1 MIRATDIGINWKDAS
16 EQCGTQFVGPEL
28 FGNCQPE
35 TCNASHAANKIENLG
50 IGRQQFWINGY
61 VLRSPLMVYKGKTK
75 ILLAILLFN
84 IFVVD
89 VEID

>member
-1 MIRATDIGINWKDAS
+1 MIRAADKEIKWKDAS

-35 TCNASHAANKIENLG
+35 TCDASHAANKSENLG
-50 IGRQQFWINGY
+50 LGRQQFWINGY

-75 ILLAILLFN
+75 ILLAILLLTFSLLTLK
-84 IFVVD
+84 
-89 VEID
+89 

>member
-1 MIRATDIGINWKDAS
+1 MIRATDKEIKWKDAS

-35 TCNASHAANKIENLG
+35 TCNALDAANKIKKKIG

-75 ILLAILLFN
+75 ILLAILLLTFSLLTLK
-84 IFVVD
+84 
-89 VEID
+89 

>member
-1 MIRATDIGINWKDAS
+1 MIRATDKEIKWKDAS

-35 TCNASHAANKIENLG
+35 TCDASHAANKIENLG

-61 VLRSPLMVYKGKTK
+61 VLRSPVMVYKGKTK
-75 ILLAILLFN
+75 ILLAILLLTFSLWTLK
-84 IFVVD
+84 
-89 VEID
+89 

>member
-1 MIRATDIGINWKDAS
+1 MIRATDNGINWKDAL

-61 VLRSPLMVYKGKTK
+61 VLRSPLMVYKGKKKYCLQFYFLTFSLWTLK
-75 ILLAILLFN
+75 
-84 IFVVD
+84 
-89 VEID
+89 

>member
-1 MIRATDIGINWKDAS
+1 MIRATDKEIKWKDAS

-35 TCNASHAANKIENLG
+35 TCDASHAANKIENLG

-61 VLRSPLMVYKGKTK
+61 VLKSPLMVYKGKTK
-75 ILLAILLFN
+75 ILLAILLLTFSLWTLK
-84 IFVVD
+84 
-89 VEID
+89 

>member
-1 MIRATDIGINWKDAS
+1 LIRAADKEIKWKDAS

-35 TCNASHAANKIENLG
+35 TCDASHAANKSENLG
-50 IGRQQFWINGY
+50 LGRQQFWINGY

-75 ILLAILLFN
+75 ILLAILLLTFSLLTLK
-84 IFVVD
+84 
-89 VEID
+89 

>member
-1 MIRATDIGINWKDAS
+1 MIRATDNGIKWKDAS

-35 TCNASHAANKIENLG
+35 TCNAYHAANKSKELG

-75 ILLAILLFN
+75 ILLAILLLTFS
-84 IFVVD
+84 
-89 VEID
+89 

>member
-1 MIRATDIGINWKDAS
+1 LIRATDKEIKWKDAS

-35 TCNASHAANKIENLG
+35 TCDASHAANKMKKLG
-50 IGRQQFWINGY
+50 RGRQQFWINGY

-75 ILLAILLFN
+75 ILLAILLLTFSLWTLK
-84 IFVVD
+84 
-89 VEID
+89 

>member
-1 MIRATDIGINWKDAS
+1 LIRATDIGINWKDAS

>member
-1 MIRATDIGINWKDAS
+1 LIRATDNEIKWKDAS
-16 EQCGTQFVGPEL
+16 EECGTQFVGPEL

-50 IGRQQFWINGY
+50 LGGQQFWINGY
-61 VLRSPLMVYKGKTK
+61 
-75 ILLAILLFN
+75 AILLFN

-89 VEID
+89 VKIDKLQISEI

>member
-1 MIRATDIGINWKDAS
+1 LIRATDKEIKWKDAS

-35 TCNASHAANKIENLG
+35 TCDASHAANKIENLG

-61 VLRSPLMVYKGKTK
+61 VLKSPLMVYKGKTK
-75 ILLAILLFN
+75 ILLAILLLTFSLWTLK
-84 IFVVD
+84 
-89 VEID
+89 

>member
-1 MIRATDIGINWKDAS
+1 LIRATDNGINWKDAS